1 MGPKKEVV
9 GNENLLNKGFFVR
22 RGVLNDRI
30 KGMACGG
37 KGEFLETIPK
47 KNSEKL
53 NEKTSEKEEIR
64 RNY

>member
-37 KGEFLETIPK
+37 KGEFLATIPK